1 MGDTEKKIVELT
13 SDTEAWIESYMNKF
27 CNSLLVYKL
36 EISNVGSE
44 NLLEKILDSIDHL
57 LLKKEDFL
65 VFLMTFVKNDY
76 CNGALLSGFFQ
87 KLLQFYEDNGIELT
101 TDYKLNSL
109 INDNF
114 RFFNYDL
121 FLSVCTVLIQN
132 SKYEVLAEI
141 VKTNYR
147 VYKEDGDYEDYRFTS
162 FREYNYTLNEI
173 KRNIYKL
180 DSKSV
185 VARIVKDSSNYI
197 RFEDII
203 NTDILL
209 YYMSLVYPGKTWM
222 PETACYFN
230 GNWFNNQF
238 RTREYFTNTK
248 ILFDVKSLRGLRKK
262 LNNINEPNIRDID
275 GYDQIPLIKD
285 SFMMRIFS

>member
-1 MGDTEKKIVELT
+1 MKEAINKIVELT

-36 EISNVGSE
+36 EVSNVGIE
-44 NLLEKILDSIDHL
+44 NLIEKILDSIDHL

-132 SKYEVLAEI
+132 SK
-141 VKTNYR
+141 
-147 VYKEDGDYEDYRFTS
+147 
-162 FREYNYTLNEI
+162 
-173 KRNIYKL
+173 
-180 DSKSV
+180 
-185 VARIVKDSSNYI
+185 
-197 RFEDII
+197 
-203 NTDILL
+203 
-209 YYMSLVYPGKTWM
+209 SLPSDK
-222 PETACYFN
+222 
-230 GNWFNNQF
+230 NWF
-238 RTREYFTNTK
+238 
-248 ILFDVKSLRGLRKK
+248 
-262 LNNINEPNIRDID
+262 
-275 GYDQIPLIKD
+275 
-285 SFMMRIFS
+285 

>member
-1 MGDTEKKIVELT
+1 MKDTEKKIVELT
-13 SDTEAWIESYMNKF
+13 SDTEAWIESYMDKF

-57 LLKKEDFL
+57 LLKKEGFL

-185 VARIVKDSSNYI
+185 VASIVKDSSNYI

-209 YYMSLVYPGKTWM
+209 YYMSLVYPGKTWI

-230 GNWFNNQF
+230 GNWFKNQF
-238 RTREYFTNTK
+238 RTRKYFTNTK
-248 ILFDVKSLRGLRKK
+248 ILFDAKSLRGLRKK
-262 LNNINEPNIRDID
+262 LKNINEESTPKSRRDN
-275 GYDQIPLIKD
+275 
-285 SFMMRIFS
+285 FSL

>member
-1 MGDTEKKIVELT
+1 
-13 SDTEAWIESYMNKF
+13 
-27 CNSLLVYKL
+27 
-36 EISNVGSE
+36 
-44 NLLEKILDSIDHL
+44 
-57 LLKKEDFL
+57 
-65 VFLMTFVKNDY
+65 MTFVKNDY

-209 YYMSLVYPGKTWM
+209 YYMSLVYPGKTWI

-238 RTREYFTNTK
+238 RTRKYFTNTK